1 MLAAPMARLQEK
13 KQAAVTTG
21 STGIIRPS
29 LREGLYGL
37 YVLSPGTGSLAPVT
51 HPRHAASLA
60 SAPGCQDHT
69 ISPSVPACARL
80 AQPSRPSQPASTYR
94 DDAYAPPREAGW
106 RHQNMISEKTKQIYF
121 SRSVLTR
128 RMRLMPWTKLGARRN
143 RRPMKH
149 RQLRGLVHLLATA
162 APESRATEV
171 GFGNERRT
179 TACSAWLQSREC
191 RTSPQLQWRGQ
202 WSRSRHLS
210 QAASPRSP

>member
-1 MLAAPMARLQEK
+1 MAEAALDIGRAQGRPDAGRTHGPPEEK

-69 ISPSVPACARL
+69 TSPSVPACARL

-94 DDAYAPPREAGW
+94 DDAYAPRDEAGW

-121 SRSVLTR
+121 SRCLLTR
-128 RMRLMPWTKLGARRN
+128 RMRLMPWTKSGVRRAIKAFPLGVRGKYAARN
-143 RRPMKH
+143 RSTRVFRFFRPGAGGPTVTPH
-149 RQLRGLVHLLATA
+149 RGAT
-162 APESRATEV
+162 R
-171 GFGNERRT
+171 
-179 TACSAWLQSREC
+179 
-191 RTSPQLQWRGQ
+191 
-202 WSRSRHLS
+202 
-210 QAASPRSP
+210 